1 MKRTIYDQENQCLR
15 EMSDDEVMLQKVR
28 AMLASGEKQN
38 GNAANKMQMSD
49 DEVMLSKI
57 RKIVDNK
64 PNDKKKVD
72 SKGQRAT
79 EVEKNQIRRSTFLGD
94 DYYLV
99 LYAEHKVS
107 GHNYCIVL
115 SEDGTIYKVPTI
127 TVNTWE
133 LMTYGENQAESFWK
147 TVVMHL

>member
-1 MKRTIYDQENQCLR
+1 MSRTIYDEENMCFR
-15 EMSDDEVMLQKVR
+15 KMSDDEI
-28 AMLASGEKQN
+28 
-38 GNAANKMQMSD
+38 
-49 DEVMLSKI
+49 MLSKI
-57 RKIVDNK
+57 RKILDDK

-79 EVEKNQIRRSTFLGD
+79 EVEKNQIRRPMLFGD
-94 DYYLV
+94 GYYLV

-115 SEDGTIYKVPTI
+115 SEDGIIYKVPTI

-133 LMTYGENQAESFWK
+133 LMTCGENQAKSFWK
-147 TVVMHL
+147 EVVMRL